1 VVYLFFPL
9 PLPITIMVKG
19 CPAYPILKILGSGA
33 FGQVYLSKPS
43 TSEEVR
49 DRAIAVVLPGAI
61 LTRQLVAVKV
71 IKTTIG
77 SAKPT
82 DALKEVDLLRRLSHP
97 NIVEFI
103 ELIQSETR
111 IYVVMEYCGGGDLRD
126 MLNGRIDVR

>member
-1 VVYLFFPL
+1 
-9 PLPITIMVKG
+9 MVKG
-19 CPAYPILKILGSGA
+19 CPAYPILKVLGSGA
-33 FGQVYLSKPS
+33 FGQVYLSKPP

-49 DRAIAVVLPGAI
+49 DWAIGLENPEAI
-61 LTRQLVAVKV
+61 LNRQFVAVKV

-77 SAKPT
+77 SAKPM

-126 MLNGRIDVR
+126 MLNKRIDER